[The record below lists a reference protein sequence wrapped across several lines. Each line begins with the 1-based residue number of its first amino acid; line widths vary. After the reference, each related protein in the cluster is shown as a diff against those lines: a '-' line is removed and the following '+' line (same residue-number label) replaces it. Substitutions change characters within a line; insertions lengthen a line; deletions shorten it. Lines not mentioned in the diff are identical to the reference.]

1 MGVEGK
7 GIALLNASHEYLRK
21 MAEINKLPYFGFAKA
36 ALESFAIANYDMKS
50 RAISSTPAN
59 MFNKDGT
66 LNKRKLDAKRR
77 KDLRNGA
84 VIIGPNIKGESR

>member
-1 MGVEGK
+1 MVVEGK
-7 GIALLNASHEYLRK
+7 GIALLNASNEYLTK
-21 MAEINKLPYFGFAKA
+21 MAEINKLPCIGIAKV
-36 ALESFAIANYDMKS
+36 AIHSIAMTNYDMKS

-84 VIIGPNIKGESR
+84 LIIGPNIKGESK